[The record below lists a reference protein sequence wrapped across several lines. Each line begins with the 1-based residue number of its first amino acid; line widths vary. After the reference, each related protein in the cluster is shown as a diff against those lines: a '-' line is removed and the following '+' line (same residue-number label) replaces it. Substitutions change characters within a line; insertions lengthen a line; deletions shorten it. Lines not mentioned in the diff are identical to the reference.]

1 MSLSKTPRHQAKFTF
16 SAYWI
21 NASSYL
27 SNSNLAIVAVPT
39 LVSNVVTGQNTLV
52 QPIRALGILDRQQNI
67 RIRQVEYA

>member
-39 LVSNVVTGQNTLV
+39 LVSKVVASQNTLV
-52 QPIRALGILDRQQNI
+52 QTPRALGILDLQQNI
-67 RIRQVEYA
+67 RLREVQYA